1 MSDPLHDDDGSSSA
15 RIASLHVHPLKSG
28 AAVTVDAVRLS
39 TTGFEH
45 DRRWMLVD
53 ASGDFHSQR
62 AHPRM
67 ALLRAVVADGRLQV
81 SAPGRPTLSVP
92 VEPAGGA
99 VVPVQVWDDRFDA
112 LAVDAADAPVADRWF
127 SDFLG
132 EPARLVVTHPDMHR
146 PSNRARTGEI
156 EALNGFSDGYPI
168 LVISTASLAELNRRL
183 ADQGK
188 PAVEMARFR
197 PNLVLD
203 GLDAHAEDHLHE
215 LHITT
220 DDGPVVLRLVKP
232 CPRCPMPDV
241 DPATGVRGDEPGLTL
256 AGYRADPRLDG
267 AITFGMNAVI
277 VQGLEGGFG
286 RTLRVGQA
294 VRGTVLF

>member
-1 MSDPLHDDDGSSSA
+1 MNTHEFNDDPDDGSSAA

-28 AAVTVDAVRLS
+28 AALDLEAVRLT
-39 TTGFEH
+39 TTGFAH

-53 ASGDFHSQR
+53 PAGGFHSQR
-62 AHPRM
+62 EHPRM
-67 ALLRAVVADGRLQV
+67 ALLRATVEGDRLQV
-81 SAPGRPTLSVP
+81 RAPDRPALSVP
-92 VEPAGGA
+92 VDPPQ
-99 VVPVQVWDDRFDA
+99 VRPVGVEVWGDRFEA
-112 LAVDAADAPVADRWF
+112 LAVDPGADRWF

-132 EPARLVVTHPDMHR
+132 TPARLVVTHPDMHR

-215 LHITT
+215 LHIDT

-277 VQGLEGGFG
+277 VEGIG
-286 RTLRVGQA
+286 RTLQVGQA
-294 VRGTVLF
+294 VRGTVRF

>member
-1 MSDPLHDDDGSSSA
+1 MHDSFTDDDGSSHA

-28 AAVTVDAVRLS
+28 AALDLAAVQLA
-39 TTGFEH
+39 TTGLQD

-53 ASGDFHSQR
+53 PPGEFYSQR
-62 AHPRM
+62 AHPQM
-67 ALLRAVVADGRLQV
+67 ALLQATVVDGRLQV
-81 SAPGRPTLSVP
+81 RAPGREPLTVEPDEAGADVP
-92 VEPAGGA
+92 VR
-99 VVPVQVWDDRFDA
+99 VWNDRFDA
-112 LAVDAADAPVADRWF
+112 RTVSAAADRWF

-132 EPARLVVTHPDMHR
+132 EPARLVVTHPAMHR

-168 LVISTASLAELNRRL
+168 LVISSASLAALNQRL

-215 LHITT
+215 LHIAT

-232 CPRCPMPDV
+232 CPRCPMPNV
-241 DPATGVRGDEPGLTL
+241 DPATGQPGDEPGLTL

-277 VQGLEGGFG
+277 VEGIG
-286 RTLRVGQA
+286 RTLKVGQG
-294 VRGTVLF
+294 VRGTVAF

>member
-1 MSDPLHDDDGSSSA
+1 MNTHEINDDHDDDGSSAA

-28 AAVTVDAVRLS
+28 AALAFDAVRLS

-53 ASGDFHSQR
+53 PSGDFHSQR
-62 AHPRM
+62 THPQM

-92 VEPAGGA
+92 VEPAGDTA
-99 VVPVQVWDDRFDA
+99 VPVQVWGDRFDA
-112 LAVDAADAPVADRWF
+112 RSVDMAADPVAERWF

-132 EPARLVVTHPDMHR
+132 EPARLVVTDPAMHR

-156 EALNGFSDGYPI
+156 EALNGFADGYPI
-168 LVISTASLAELNRRL
+168 LVLSTGSLAELNRRL

-241 DPATGVRGDEPGLTL
+241 DPATGVRGSEPGLTL
-256 AGYRADPRLDG
+256 AGYRADARLDG

-277 VQGLEGGFG
+277 VEGIG
-286 RTLRVGQA
+286 RTLRVGQP
-294 VRGTVLF
+294 VRGTVRF

>member
-1 MSDPLHDDDGSSSA
+1 MSDTLPHDDSDDDGSSAA

-28 AAVTVDAVRLS
+28 AALGLDAVPLC
-39 TTGFEH
+39 TTGFED

-53 ASGDFHSQR
+53 PQGEFISQR
-62 AHPRM
+62 EQPRM
-67 ALLRAVVADGRLQV
+67 ALLQVRVEADRLQV
-81 SAPGRPTLSVP
+81 RTPGHAPLSVP
-92 VEPAGGA
+92 VDPSAGRA
-99 VVPVQVWDDRFDA
+99 VRVRVWDDTFDA
-112 LAVDAADAPVADRWF
+112 LGVDPGADRWF
-127 SDFLG
+127 SDVLG
-132 EPARLVVTHPDMHR
+132 QPARLVVTHPAMHR

-156 EALNGFSDGYPI
+156 EALNGFADGYPI
-168 LVISTASLAELNRRL
+168 LVISSASLAELNRRL

-215 LHITT
+215 LHIAT

-232 CPRCPMPDV
+232 CPRCPMPDI
-241 DPATGVRGDEPGLTL
+241 DPATGQRGDEPGLTL

-277 VQGLEGGFG
+277 VDGIG

-294 VRGTVLF
+294 VRGTVRF

>member
-1 MSDPLHDDDGSSSA
+1 MNTHEFNDDQDDGSSTA

-28 AAVTVDAVRLS
+28 AALTLDAVALS

-53 ASGDFHSQR
+53 PHGDFHSQR
-62 AHPRM
+62 EHPRM
-67 ALLRAVVADGRLQV
+67 ALLRCVVADARLQV
-81 SAPGRPTLSVP
+81 QAPGMAMLSVP
-92 VEPAGGA
+92 IEPPVARP
-99 VVPVQVWDDRFDA
+99 VPVQVWGDRFDA
-112 LAVDAADAPVADRWF
+112 LVVDPAADRWF

-132 EPARLVVTHPDMHR
+132 TPARLVVTDPAMHR

-168 LVISTASLAELNRRL
+168 LVISTVALTGLNRRL

-188 PAVEMARFR
+188 PPVEMARFR

-215 LHITT
+215 LHIAT

-277 VQGLEGGFG
+277 VQGIG

-294 VRGTVLF
+294 VRGTVQF

>member
-1 MSDPLHDDDGSSSA
+1 MTDPLQDDHGDDGSSAA

-28 AAVTVDAVRLS
+28 AALDVSSVQLS
-39 TTGFEH
+39 TTGFAC

-53 ASGDFHSQR
+53 PSGDFYSQR
-62 AHPRM
+62 AHPQM

-92 VEPAGGA
+92 VEPASGT

-112 LAVDAADAPVADRWF
+112 RTVDPAADRWF

-146 PSNRARTGEI
+146 PSSRARTGEI
-156 EALNGFSDGYPI
+156 VALNGFSDGYPI

-277 VQGLEGGFG
+277 VQGLVDGIG

-294 VRGTVLF
+294 VRGTVQF